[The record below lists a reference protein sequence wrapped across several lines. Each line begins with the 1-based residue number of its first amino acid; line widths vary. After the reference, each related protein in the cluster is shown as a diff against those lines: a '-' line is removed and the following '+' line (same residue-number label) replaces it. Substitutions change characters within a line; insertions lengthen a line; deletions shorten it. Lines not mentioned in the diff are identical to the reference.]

1 MLLAKFKIVNF
12 NILKKYTLV
21 SQACLIFAGRYSYH
35 YVGRLDIMETA
46 LYCTLFV
53 FFVYKI
59 YESWIL

>member
-12 NILKKYTLV
+12 NIKKYTLV